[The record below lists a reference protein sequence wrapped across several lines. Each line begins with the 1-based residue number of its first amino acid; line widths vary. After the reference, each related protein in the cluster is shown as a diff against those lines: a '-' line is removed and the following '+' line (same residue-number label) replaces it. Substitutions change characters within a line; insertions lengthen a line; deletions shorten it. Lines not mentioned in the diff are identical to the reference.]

1 MYIVLGG
8 TGRLGSALATTLLE
22 RGHAVTLVT
31 RDATKAAGW
40 AKRGAKLAQVD
51 VHDSVGL
58 RRVLQGGKRAYLVNP
73 SAAPSTDTDAEERST
88 VAAIL
93 AALDGSGLEKV
104 VAASTYGA
112 QRGERCGDLT
122 TLFELEEGLQAQP
135 IPAAIVRGAYYF
147 SNLEMGLEA
156 AKAGT
161 LPTMVPADQQIPM
174 VAPSDLGRFA
184 AGLLTAGVDE
194 VGVHH
199 VEGPE
204 RYSWRDVADAFG
216 AELGR
221 KVELEVIPRERWEA
235 TFKALGFSDPA
246 ASSYARM
253 TAALVDSTYQPD
265 GLVRGSV
272 TLREYISKLVKGAS

>member
-22 RGHAVTLVT
+22 QGHPVTLVT
-31 RDATKAAGW
+31 RDAAKAAGFT
-40 AKRGAKLAQVD
+40 KRGAKLAQVD
-51 VHDSVGL
+51 VHDSVAL
-58 RRVLQGGKRAYLVNP
+58 RRILRTGKRAYLLNP
-73 SAAPSTDTDAEERST
+73 PAAPSTDTDAEERST
-88 VAAIL
+88 VASIL
-93 AALDGSGLEKV
+93 AALEGSGLEKV

-112 QRGERCGDLT
+112 QSGERCGDLT
-122 TLFELEEGLQAQP
+122 TLFELEEGLRAQA

-147 SNLEMGLEA
+147 SNLEMGLDA

-161 LPTMVPADQQIPM
+161 LPTMVPPDQKIPM
-174 VAPSDLGRFA
+174 VAPSDLARFA
-184 AGLLTAGVDE
+184 ARLLTAEVDE

-204 RYSWRDVADAFG
+204 RYSWRDVAAAFG

-221 KVELEVIPRERWEA
+221 KVELEVIPRERWEE
-235 TFKALGFSDPA
+235 TFKAQGFSDAA

-253 TAALVDSTYQPD
+253 TAALVDGTYLPD
-265 GLVRGSV
+265 PLVRGSV
-272 TLREYISKLVKGAS
+272 TLREYISKLVKAS